1 MSLHKL
7 TTSDA
12 KLVPGNSFFAYGL
25 EVLNLTAD
33 TGIGTGLLTA
43 QKVNVTAPTAILNMT
58 GTDANATVTETFSTH
73 SNLDAFQIQV
83 FDPSGEVILNQGVA
97 GGRIQ
102 LITQG
107 TGLSPSPIFL
117 RTDGAVSGTAQGN
130 LRIEVGGVGPS
141 QALIT
146 GTESVAQSVTGVT
159 LNNGQ
164 LLIGATS
171 AAPAAGSIVA
181 GNQLAV
187 VGGTNSIKIAE
198 SQFTVANSFATST
211 ALTAAQVIY
220 AIVQSTDAGAIT
232 FTMPDA
238 SAVQTALIAVGVTPI
253 IGTSFPCMFVASGA
267 GAMTI
272 SGGSANSF
280 VAPAVAGSQRMV
292 IGLFTAISSAA
303 ITYYG

>member
-1 MSLHKL
+1 M
-7 TTSDA
+7 
-12 KLVPGNSFFAYGL
+12 PGNSFFAYGL

-33 TGIGTGLLTA
+33 SGIGTGLLTA
-43 QKVNVTAPTAILNMT
+43 QGVNVTAPTATLNMT
-58 GTDANATVTETFSTH
+58 STAANATVTETFSTH
-73 SNLDAFQIQV
+73 TNLDAFQIQV
-83 FDPSGEVILNQGVA
+83 LDPSGQVIFNQGVA

-102 LITQG
+102 LITHG
-107 TGLSPSPIFL
+107 TGPSPSPIFL

-130 LRIEVGGVGPS
+130 LRIEVSGVGPS

-146 GTESVAQSVTGVT
+146 GTETVAQSVTGVT

-187 VGGTNSIKIAE
+187 VGGANSIKIAE
-198 SQFTVANSFATST
+198 SQFTVANSFANS
-211 ALTAAQVIY
+211 ASLTAAQVIY

-238 SAVQTALIAVGVTPI
+238 SAVQTALIAVGVTPV

-292 IGLFTAISSAA
+292 IGLFTAISGAA